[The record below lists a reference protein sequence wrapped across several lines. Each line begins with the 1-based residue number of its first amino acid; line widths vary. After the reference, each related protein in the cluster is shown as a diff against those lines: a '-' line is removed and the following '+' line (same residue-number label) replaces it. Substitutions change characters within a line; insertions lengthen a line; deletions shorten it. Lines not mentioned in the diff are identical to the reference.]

1 MNDPNSPDRVP
12 LDRPPAPRF
21 NPLPD
26 LPDLPEMPRGSSI
39 PPTPSVPIP
48 APPMSLP
55 APRVMVDPPKP
66 TVSVEPPRPAPRTTT
81 PPPKP
86 AEAPKPVT
94 ASTPAPKGR
103 WVGEALA
110 TLVRP
115 TKSKAT
121 VLAAAGSLVA
131 GAFGLQVLVSQVNR
145 GDAVA
150 TTAEPSAPKP
160 KPAVADDPG
169 TSAPQPFFAGTAAEE
184 RLGEESEVIAAGDLG
199 KPFLPAL
206 PDQFVARPS
215 DSSGRV
221 ALPPRPKI
229 VAPDSPIR
237 TVGGETPAVPPIP
250 TLPMLEAP
258 APNGIPP
265 APTVIPVVTGPA
277 PVAAP
282 VPVPIPLPTPAPVPA
297 PIPLPMSAPIPATA
311 EPAKATPAPPA
322 LVPVVVPATPAPV
335 AVNTVPV
342 EAPKGVPA
350 TPPVERVIEKPLLP
364 EPSRSATVPPFAAS
378 AFTETPPP
386 KPVPPVSVTP
396 ATLPAPPPD
405 TRVLELPATPAF
417 GIVDVP
423 REPLRPVPTPTG
435 EVRTDYDVD
444 LHPAQA
450 GQTYESISKQHYGD
464 AKYADALRASNK
476 NRDPGREEIQLPPTH
491 VLRKFTGG
499 TRTPAAANP
508 IAPASGETWSPSP
521 ATAPRPAAVGRSYT
535 VLKDD
540 TTFRD
545 LAGMLLNDRNKY
557 KRISDLNPTID
568 ANAKLNKGDK
578 IAVP

>member
-12 LDRPPAPRF
+12 LDRPPVPRF

-26 LPDLPEMPRGSSI
+26 FPDLPEMPRGSSI

-48 APPMSLP
+48 APPMPLP

-66 TVSVEPPRPAPRTTT
+66 TVSVEPPRPAPRTMT

-94 ASTPAPKGR
+94 TSTPAPKGR

-110 TLVRP
+110 SLVQP

-150 TTAEPSAPKP
+150 TTTDFSTPKP
-160 KPAVADDPG
+160 KPAVADDPS
-169 TSAPQPFFAGTAAEE
+169 TSTFEPFVLRSVAEE
-184 RLGEESEVIAAGDLG
+184 LPGEPLEGIVRQVPER
-199 KPFLPAL
+199 PFLPAL
-206 PDQFVARPS
+206 PVAVPLQSR
-215 DSSGRV
+215 DSSGQSTFV
-221 ALPPRPKI
+221 PPLPNLPASDPYVQR
-229 VAPDSPIR
+229 
-237 TVGGETPAVPPIP
+237 VGGQAPIIPVVP
-250 TLPMLEAP
+250 TLPLPEAP
-258 APNGIPP
+258 APSGIPP
-265 APTVIPVVTGPA
+265 ASTGIPVVPGPA
-277 PVAAP
+277 PVAVATSTPIPIPTPIPAAPDPIKLAPPP
-282 VPVPIPLPTPAPVPA
+282 VPVEVSKAAPLPALPLIPIEPAPKTADVPN
-297 PIPLPMSAPIPATA
+297 PFELP
-311 EPAKATPAPPA
+311 
-322 LVPVVVPATPAPV
+322 PVKPATPQQIKPAAPV
-335 AVNTVPV
+335 VPGFKINPDPPAPAPAMRPIEPTPVPVQQFVPV
-342 EAPKGVPA
+342 E
-350 TPPVERVIEKPLLP
+350 TPRE
-364 EPSRSATVPPFAAS
+364 TVR
-378 AFTETPPP
+378 
-386 KPVPPVSVTP
+386 PVPP
-396 ATLPAPPPD
+396 AA
-405 TRVLELPATPAF
+405 
-417 GIVDVP
+417 
-423 REPLRPVPTPTG
+423 G

-476 NRDPGREEIQLPPTH
+476 NRDPGRDEIQLPPTH
-491 VLRKFTGG
+491 VLRTLIGG
-499 TRTPAAANP
+499 SRAPAAGNP
-508 IAPASGETWSPSP
+508 IAPAGGETWAPSP
-521 ATAPRPAAVGRSYT
+521 TAGPRPATVGRSYT
-535 VLKDD
+535 VPQDG
-540 TTFRD
+540 TSFRD
-545 LAGMLLNDRNKY
+545 LAGTLLNDRAKY